1 MECRETVTEKLG
13 LKSEV
18 SPEPEGSR
26 FPVSAIP
33 RSRDKG
39 PRPFVVALAWL
50 LPVIALL
57 LIIGY
62 AAVRKQQPQSI
73 TAALARG
80 QKPPAPEFRLPRFDG
95 GVLALADLRGRY
107 VLVNF
112 WASWCIPCKDEA
124 PLLER
129 AWNEY
134 RDRGLVVVG
143 INIQDLETGAR
154 KFLAQTGA
162 TYPNVRDR
170 DNRVNRA
177 YGVTGVPETFFI
189 DRQGRVVRKFPGAA
203 VEWRIWE
210 EAIEA
215 LLAGR

>member
-1 MECRETVTEKLG
+1 MTHDPQAPATDLTR
-13 LKSEV
+13 
-18 SPEPEGSR
+18 PQAP
-26 FPVSAIP
+26 
-33 RSRDKG
+33 G

-73 TAALARG
+73 TVALARG
-80 QKPPAPEFRLPRFDG
+80 QKPTAPEFRLPRFDEG
-95 GVLALADLRGRY
+95 TLALSELRGRY

-129 AWNEY
+129 AWNKY

-143 INIQDLETGAR
+143 VNIQDLETEAR

-189 DRQGRVVRKFPGAA
+189 DKQGRVVRKFPGAA
-203 VEWRIWE
+203 VEWRVWE